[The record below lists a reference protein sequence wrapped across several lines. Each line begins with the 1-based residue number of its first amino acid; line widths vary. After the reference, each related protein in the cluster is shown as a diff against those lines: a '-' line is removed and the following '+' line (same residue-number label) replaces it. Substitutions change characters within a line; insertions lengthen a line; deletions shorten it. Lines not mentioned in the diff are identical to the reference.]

1 MKEHVESLF
10 RDLAGD
16 SAEVKD
22 HEGEDMA
29 DLCAEAILALNAG
42 HSPGENAV
50 VHRLLD
56 LALTVVSEKLRTVCI
71 GTVWREDV
79 KWLDLKDSEGV
90 EAREKVLER
99 VTTDRPEALSAA
111 FWRAVADRG
120 PKYVKIAFEAT
131 SKIHPEEA
139 SRLLVKLGQ
148 AALIDRIDID
158 IRSTVDGFLAGKDSS
173 VRSAFLDAV
182 RRLTQIE
189 KRKFMTHLDMSLL
202 AELDES
208 AIEHRGKGFYYD
220 EDAERKK
227 REDKGKDIFSEV
239 ARRLSKGEKPN

>member
-1 MKEHVESLF
+1 MNEQVESLF
-10 RDLAGD
+10 RDLAG
-16 SAEVKD
+16 ATTGVKG
-22 HEGEDMA
+22 HEGDELA

-42 HSPGENAV
+42 YSPDEKEV

-56 LALTVVSEKLRTVCI
+56 LTQQAVSEKLRTVCI

-79 KWLDLKDSEGV
+79 KWLDLKDIEGI
-90 EAREKVLER
+90 EAREKVLLR
-99 VTTDRPEALSAA
+99 ITTDKPEALSAA

-148 AALIDRIDID
+148 AALLDRINID
-158 IRSTVDGFLAGKDSS
+158 IRSTVDGFLADKDSS

-239 ARRLSKGEKPN
+239 ARRLGKGEKPN